1 MSPIREK
8 FVNVND
14 KDLRRKWRNYMKIA
28 VDDLARQSLIDIYY
42 SKNAMRNGPFWQFF
56 AKKVHPQK

>member
-1 MSPIREK
+1 
-8 FVNVND
+8 
-14 KDLRRKWRNYMKIA
+14 MKIT

-42 SKNAMRNGPFWQFF
+42 SKNATRDGPFWQKI